1 MSFLPERMKI
11 EKIKKL
17 IANLNDKSE
26 YVIEVKIL
34 KQVLNH
40 ELVSKKFHRVIK
52 FNQKA
57 WLKPYINMNADL
69 NKEAKNDFEKDF
81 F

>member
-1 MSFLPERMKI
+1 MKI